1 LQNSAEKDL
10 KMMNLK
16 QAIDKFRKTEALLK
30 EMGPCKMKQGSWETA
45 LRREWTPG
53 KFFSKY

>member
-1 LQNSAEKDL
+1 
-10 KMMNLK
+10 MNLK
-16 QAIDKFRKTEALLK
+16 QALDKFRKTEAMLK

-53 KFFSKY
+53 KFFPNYYY